1 MTVRD
6 FYFKFQDAASA
17 AATLGELGFYRRA
30 DGELAHESRAV
41 SVDEIGVVHAE
52 TGEFSIIDG
61 EQVAVIAP
69 VGGHHVNIRSLDQAI
84 SDKLSAISSLVSP
97 KTPVRKWA

>member
-17 AATLGELGFYRRA
+17 DAALGELGFYRRA
-30 DGELAHESRAV
+30 DGELTHDNRSV
-41 SVDEIGVVHAE
+41 SVDDIGVINAE
-52 TGEFSIIDG
+52 TGDFSIIDG
-61 EQVAVIAP
+61 ERVAVTAP
-69 VGGHHVNIRSLDQAI
+69 VDGHHVNIRSLDQAV

>member
-6 FYFKFQDAASA
+6 FYFKFKDEASA
-17 AATLGELGFYRRA
+17 TSTLVEFGFCRGSGGELTHG
-30 DGELAHESRAV
+30 SRDV
-41 SVDEIGVVHAE
+41 SIDEIGVIHAE

-61 EQVAVIAP
+61 EQVAVIAQ
-69 VGGHHVNIRSLDQAI
+69 VGGHHVNIRSLDQAV